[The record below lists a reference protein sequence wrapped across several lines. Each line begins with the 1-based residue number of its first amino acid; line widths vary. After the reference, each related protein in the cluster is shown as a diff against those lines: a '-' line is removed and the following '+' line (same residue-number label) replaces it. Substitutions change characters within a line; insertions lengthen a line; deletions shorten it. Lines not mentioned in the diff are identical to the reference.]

1 MKEVI
6 ILDSSS
12 LRMSKDRSQS
22 CVVYIINRSLR
33 SSLRLNCSL
42 WQQRRVVEGTLDGSS
57 ECEPTFRGSSPL

>member
-22 CVVYIINRSLR
+22 CVVYIINKSLR
-33 SSLRLNCSL
+33 SSETELFPLAAEACGGENTG
-42 WQQRRVVEGTLDGSS
+42 WQL
-57 ECEPTFRGSSPL
+57 